1 MCPCPNTSIAVISL
15 QYMPTFFFF
24 FFLSLS
30 FSFSVCFVCAL
41 FASLRAER
49 FIIST
54 IIIIIIIITVELQWL
69 EPLWDHGDCS
79 RDGLFEPLRVNH
91 GARSEN
97 K

>member
-1 MCPCPNTSIAVISL
+1 MCPCPNSSIAVISL
-15 QYMPTFFFF
+15 QHMPTLLSFF
-24 FFLSLS
+24 S

-54 IIIIIIIITVELQWL
+54 IIIIIIIIAVELQWL
-69 EPLWDHGDCS
+69 EPLWDHGYCS